1 MKPQRQPTSK
11 TTRIPEHTVS
21 RLSIYFRCLRSLEE
35 EKIETISSEQLA
47 RKFGLN
53 AAQIRKDLAYF
64 GEFGVRG
71 VGYDVYALRE
81 QIQKIL
87 GLTQPWPVAM
97 IGLGNLGQAL
107 LRYKGFELSGFRIAA
122 VFEKDRRKLPREPV
136 GGTRFHPIEDV
147 EDVLRATGIRMAIL
161 AVPAEEAQ
169 SVTDRLV
176 AANIDAILNFA
187 PVSLLVPTSVK
198 VRTVDL
204 TIALENLAFF
214 LTHRDEEAL
223 PPSEDRVGG
232 R

>member
-1 MKPQRQPTSK
+1 MKPSQSRRSK
-11 TTRIPEHTVS
+11 TSRIPEHTIS

-35 EKIETISSEQLA
+35 EQIATISSKQFA

-97 IGLGNLGQAL
+97 VGLGNLGQAL
-107 LRYKGFELSGFRIAA
+107 LRYHGFELSGFHIAV
-122 VFEKDRRKLPREPV
+122 VFEKDKRKIAREP
-136 GGTRFHPIEDV
+136 GIGTLFYHIDDV
-147 EDVLRATGIRMAIL
+147 EEILRSSGIRIAIL
-161 AVPAEEAQ
+161 AVPAEDAQ
-169 SVTDRLV
+169 SVTERLV
-176 AANIDAILNFA
+176 AADIDAILNFA
-187 PVSLLVPTSVK
+187 PVTLNVPAKVK
-198 VRTVDL
+198 VRNVDL

-214 LTHRDEEAL
+214 LTHRDHDEPFPTSSL
-223 PPSEDRVGG
+223 Q
-232 R
+232 

>member
-1 MKPQRQPTSK
+1 MKPSQPRRLKTS
-11 TTRIPEHTVS
+11 RIPEHTIS
-21 RLSIYFRCLRSLEE
+21 RLSIYFRCLRSLEDE
-35 EKIETISSEQLA
+35 QVATISSKQFA

-97 IGLGNLGQAL
+97 VGLGNLGQAL
-107 LRYKGFELSGFRIAA
+107 LRYRGFELSGFRIAV
-122 VFEKDRRKLPREPV
+122 VFEKDKRKISRETSD
-136 GGTRFHPIEDV
+136 GTRFHHIDEV
-147 EDVLRATGIRMAIL
+147 EEVLRSSGIRIAIL
-161 AVPAEEAQ
+161 AVPAEDAQ

-176 AANIDAILNFA
+176 AAEIDAILNFA
-187 PVSLLVPTSVK
+187 PVRLSVPANVK
-198 VRTVDL
+198 VRNVDL

-214 LTHRDEEAL
+214 LTHRDHDESFHAEL
-223 PPSEDRVGG
+223 Q
-232 R
+232 